1 MPTPTGPDEGEI
13 VGGCPCGAPWGSYAA
28 GIGWACSLGFQCP
41 HDPFLAP
48 QRPSWDEWGLNLAKA
63 VATRAD
69 CRRAQHGA
77 VILSVEHR
85 VVATG
90 YNGYP
95 SGQRGCLS
103 GGCPRGSV
111 PPSEL
116 PHLSPYHEGIG
127 RCDAVHAEA
136 NALLHANW
144 ADVQG
149 GTMYITG
156 APCHGCLVLVKGSG
170 LNRLVWPSNQWVKGE
185 T

>member
-1 MPTPTGPDEGEI
+1 MPTPTEPET
-13 VGGCPCGAPWGSYAA
+13 CPCGASMIDAGL
-28 GIGWACSLGFQCP
+28 GIGWHCERGLRCTRKTP
-41 HDPFLAP
+41 WRDPP
-48 QRPSWDEWGLNLAKA
+48 RPSWDEWGLNLAKA

-69 CRRAQHGA
+69 CRRAKHGA

-95 SGQRGCLS
+95 SGQWGCLS

-111 PPSEL
+111 PPAEL

-156 APCHGCLVLVKGSG
+156 EPCHGCLVLVKGSG
-170 LNRLVWPSNQWVKGE
+170 LNHLVWPSGQWVKGE
-185 T
+185 TLEK